1 MTGERIIVVGA
12 GAAGLMAAGIA
23 AECGADVL
31 LLEKM
36 SSPARKIRISGKGR
50 CNLSNVAE
58 LSDFIAHFGK
68 SGLFLR
74 QVFST
79 FFTPE
84 LIAFFESRGLKLQVE
99 RGGRIFPVDGDAPAV
114 ARLLLNWVK
123 QSGVAVKTEEA
134 VQQLIIKDGRVT
146 GVVCAG
152 RRIPGNTVI
161 MATGGASY
169 SRTGS
174 TGDGYRL
181 LEDIGHTLVPVRP
194 ALVPLETQKSA
205 VRGLAG
211 LELRNIMLRLY
222 IDGKRKDQKFGELSF
237 TPSGLGGPIVLTMSL
252 MAVDAIRQNKSVSV
266 SLDLKPA
273 LDDAKLDARL
283 LRDIQ
288 KRGKE
293 PMASVLRG
301 LIPQQLVETCLQE
314 TRIPHEQPA
323 GVLSAAARRSLR
335 HWLKDFRFEIIGH
348 RPLEEAIVTAGGI
361 VTREINPHTMESKI
375 IRGLYVVGE
384 LLDIQGDTG
393 GYNLQAAFSTGWA
406 AGKAAGCRSTSG
418 TVQRS

>member
-1 MTGERIIVVGA
+1 MVTAKMTGGNIIVIGGGA
-12 GAAGLMAAGIA
+12 SGLMAAGMA
-23 AECGADVL
+23 AQAGADVL

-50 CNLSNVAE
+50 CNLSNTAE
-58 LSDFIAHFGK
+58 LTDFISHFGK
-68 SGLFLR
+68 SGAFLR
-74 QVFST
+74 QSFSM
-79 FFTPE
+79 FFSRE
-84 LIAFFESRGLKLQVE
+84 LMAFFASRGLKLQVE

-114 ARLLLNWVK
+114 ARLLLNWVEE
-123 QSGVAVKTEEA
+123 SGVVVKTKSAVKR
-134 VQQLIIKDGRVT
+134 LIIEDGRVT
-146 GVVCAG
+146 GVVCND
-152 RRIPGNTVI
+152 REIPCRAVI

-181 LEDIGHTLVPVRP
+181 LKGVGHTLVPVRP
-194 ALVPLETQKSA
+194 ALVPLETEKSA

-211 LELRNIMLRLY
+211 LELRNVALRLY
-222 IDGKRKDQKFGELSF
+222 IDGKRKDQRFGELSF
-237 TPSGLGGPIVLTMSL
+237 TSFGLSGPIALTMSL
-252 MAVDAIRQNKSVSV
+252 LAVDALRQNKKVSV

-293 PMASVLRG
+293 PMSSVLRG
-301 LIPQQLVETCLQE
+301 LIPQKLVEICLE
-314 TRIPHEQPA
+314 KTKIPSELSAGELPA
-323 GVLSAAARRSLR
+323 GSRRALR
-335 HWLKDFRFEIIGH
+335 HWLKDFRFEITGH
-348 RPLEEAIVTAGGI
+348 RPIEEAIVTAGGI
-361 VTREINPHTMESKI
+361 VTREINPNTMESKI
-375 IRGLYVVGE
+375 IKDLYVVGE

-406 AGKAAGCRSTSG
+406 AGKAAGSRARS
-418 TVQRS
+418 

>member
-1 MTGERIIVVGA
+1 MVTAKMTGERIIVVGG
-12 GAAGLMAAGIA
+12 GASGLMAAGIA
-23 AECGADVL
+23 AQGGADVL

-36 SSPARKIRISGKGR
+36 NTPARKIRISGKGR
-50 CNLSNVAE
+50 CNLSNTAE
-58 LSDFIAHFGK
+58 LTDFIARFGK
-68 SGLFLR
+68 SGPFLR
-74 QVFST
+74 QSFSM
-79 FFTPE
+79 FFTHE
-84 LIAFFESRGLKLQVE
+84 LMVFFESRGLKLQVE

-114 ARLLLNWVK
+114 ARLLLNWVEET
-123 QSGVAVKTEEA
+123 GVVVKTGSA
-134 VQQLIIKDGRVT
+134 VQRLIIKEGRVT
-146 GVVCAG
+146 GVVCNDREIRCSA
-152 RRIPGNTVI
+152 VI

-181 LEDIGHTLVPVRP
+181 LKGVGHTLEPVRP
-194 ALVPLETQKSA
+194 ALVPLEAEKTA

-211 LELRNIMLRLY
+211 LELRNVILRLY
-222 IDGKRKDQKFGELSF
+222 IDGKRKDQKFGEITFTSFGLS
-237 TPSGLGGPIVLTMSL
+237 GPITLTMSL
-252 MAVDAIRQNKSVSV
+252 VAVEALLQNKKVSV

-301 LIPQQLVETCLQE
+301 LIPRELVETCLE
-314 TRIPHEQPA
+314 KTKIFPDLPA
-323 GVLSAAARRSLR
+323 GELSAGARRALR
-335 HWLKDFRFEIIGH
+335 HWLKDFRFGITGH
-348 RPLEEAIVTAGGI
+348 RPIEEAIVTAGGI

-375 IRGLYVVGE
+375 IEDLYIVGE

-393 GYNLQAAFSTGWA
+393 GYNLQAAFSTGWV
-406 AGKAAGCRSTSG
+406 AGKAAGSRS
-418 TVQRS
+418 RS

>member
-1 MTGERIIVVGA
+1 MTGERVIVVGA

-74 QVFST
+74 QLFST

-114 ARLLLNWVK
+114 ARLLLNWVE

-152 RRIPGNTVI
+152 RRIQGDAVI

-194 ALVPLETQKSA
+194 ALVALETQKSA

-222 IDGKRKDQKFGELSF
+222 IDGKRRDQKFGELSF

-314 TRIPHEQPA
+314 TQIPHEQPA
-323 GVLSAAARRSLR
+323 GASSAAARRALR

-361 VTREINPHTMESKI
+361 ATREINPHTMESKI
-375 IRGLYVVGE
+375 IKGLYVVGE

-418 TVQRS
+418 IVQRS